1 MALCSGLQILCFF
14 LSQVTL
20 GMTSEIT
27 QSHLPCHR
35 DSCVP
40 KGRDELGLGLRCL
53 FRVYGAVSPLL
64 LWLLLFNC

>member
-35 DSCVP
+35 ETVVFPRGVMSWVW
-40 KGRDELGLGLRCL
+40 
-53 FRVYGAVSPLL
+53 V
-64 LWLLLFNC
+64 